1 MQREKINSAK
11 RYSSKYQKSYFYDP
25 QAFPEVIV
33 NKSGRIKSLSESCH
47 FSIDLDDEP
56 KPKSLSESCR
66 FSKDLDDEPYVR
78 KLKK

>member
-1 MQREKINSAK
+1 MQ

-33 NKSGRIKSLSESCH
+33 NRTGKIKSLRESCR
-47 FSIDLDDEP
+47 FSKDLDDEL
-56 KPKSLSESCR
+56 KPKSLGESCQ